1 MLGKDLMTKKSME
14 LVKVIGSLHREFA
27 IKAWSQRGGNMC
39 GGGWNADVEETEI
52 EPTSIPLS

>member
-1 MLGKDLMTKKSME
+1 MTKKSME

-27 IKAWSQRGGNMC
+27 IKAWGQRGGNMC

>member
-27 IKAWSQRGGNMC
+27 IKAWGQRGVTCVGEDGMQMLRKQRLRL
-39 GGGWNADVEETEI
+39 
-52 EPTSIPLS
+52 P